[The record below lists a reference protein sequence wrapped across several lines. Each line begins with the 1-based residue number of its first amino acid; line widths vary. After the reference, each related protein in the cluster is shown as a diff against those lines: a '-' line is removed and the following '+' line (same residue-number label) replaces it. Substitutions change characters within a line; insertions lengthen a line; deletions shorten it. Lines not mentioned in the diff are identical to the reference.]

1 MLKIEKNLLT
11 VNKYSR
17 PGTKLQSVTKIAVHY
32 TGNPGSTAIGNRN
45 YFEGLKNQKGDSG
58 TFVSSHFVVGLNG
71 EIIQCI
77 PLSEW
82 SYCTNQA
89 NGYSISIEVCH
100 PDATGKF
107 NEATEAS
114 LVELVAYLL
123 KKFKLKTDDIIRH
136 YDVTRKQCPLYWAPT
151 KYQSADVANA
161 RFAEFKKK
169 VGKAMGIV
177 NDGAAVVEETP
188 NKTSVSTTFM
198 VKVLDPA
205 LNIRKSPSI
214 TASIVGV
221 IKDKGTYTITETKTV
236 NTITWGKLKSNIG
249 WISMGAAYV
258 KKL

>member
-1 MLKIEKNLLT
+1 MLNIEKKLLT
-11 VNKYSR
+11 ANKYSR
-17 PGTKLQSVTKIAVHY
+17 PGVKLQTVTKIAVHY
-32 TGNPGSTAIGNRN
+32 VGNPGTSAIQNRN
-45 YFEGLKNQKGDSG
+45 YFENLKNQKGDSG
-58 TFVSSHFVVGLNG
+58 TFVSSHFVVGLEG

-77 PLSEW
+77 PLTEW

-89 NGYSISIEVCH
+89 NGYSISIETCH

-107 NEATEAS
+107 NAKTEES

-123 KKFKLKTDDIIRH
+123 KKFKLGTDDIIRH
-136 YDVTRKQCPLYWAPT
+136 YDVTRKQCPLYWSPT
-151 KYQSADVANA
+151 KYQSESVANA

-169 VGKAMGIV
+169 VGKAMGTV
-177 NDGAAVVEETP
+177 NDGGAVVAETP
-188 NKTSVSTTFM
+188 NKTTVSNTFT

-221 IKDKGTYTITETKTV
+221 IKDKGVYTITETKTV
-236 NTITWGKLKSNIG
+236 NTITWGHLKSNAG
-249 WISMGAAYV
+249 WISLGAAYV